1 MEQSVESNFFKKFKA
16 IASLPILRPYF
27 SFFFKERFFRKSSKP
42 GHGNLVLI
50 TSTVQVEL
58 SKLNFNFIDITNIFY
73 IVFQVLKVLLIKYC
87 KIQSLDPSFLVV
99 FISFYISR
107 YHFSQVFR
115 TSFNIIWKKI
125 FVTNFF
131 FNRFTETPYP
141 LKNQNLLSMTK
152 VFCQC
157 SLTYHGFSR
166 LLCYDDARK
175 N

>member
-58 SKLNFNFIDITNIFY
+58 SKLNFNFDDIRTYFLQVLRDCRQITFVTLNGFCQLTKTPTPLFLMDNIKMDRILTKIFY
-73 IVFQVLKVLLIKYC
+73 IVFQVLKVLLIKIC
-87 KIQSLDPSFLVV
+87 KIQSLDLLFLVV

-115 TSFNIIWKKI
+115 TSFKII
-125 FVTNFF
+125 
-131 FNRFTETPYP
+131 
-141 LKNQNLLSMTK
+141 
-152 VFCQC
+152 
-157 SLTYHGFSR
+157 
-166 LLCYDDARK
+166 
-175 N
+175 